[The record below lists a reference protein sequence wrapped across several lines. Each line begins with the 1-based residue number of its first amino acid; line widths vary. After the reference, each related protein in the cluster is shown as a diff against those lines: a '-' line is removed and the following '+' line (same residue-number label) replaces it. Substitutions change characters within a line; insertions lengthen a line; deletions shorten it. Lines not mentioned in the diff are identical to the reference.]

1 MLRARNLSN
10 RKKKVGGEEAEVFSA
25 PLVPVL
31 TSIVHCP
38 SYSAQDPEAVLRILS
53 LRSSITLS
61 HKSYFLH
68 VPQVS
73 KILDIC

>member
-10 RKKKVGGEEAEVFSA
+10 RKNKGGGEEAEVFSA

-31 TSIVHCP
+31 TAVVHCP

-53 LRSSITLS
+53 LRSSVTLS

-68 VPQVS
+68 VPQVCE
-73 KILDIC
+73 ILDIC